1 MFSRENYSFESLNS
15 RTCGAFSETK
25 PMSEENVTEI
35 LDNLFI
41 NFGDKDARR
50 ARWKIINIG
59 ESKALNGRFI
69 FGEPNAYKKTF
80 AFVSAL
86 YLLALEQ
93 SYYPDIMFGDGFC
106 YITLFTIKLKGIHEN
121 DFIMLAKIESM
132 IGNKNNEKEKTEIST
147 KKKLK
152 TTQKPEISE
161 KDIKKKK
168 ILRKAPS
175 SKKEE

>member
-15 RTCGAFSETK
+15 KTCGAFSETK

-35 LDNLFI
+35 LDNLFV
-41 NFGDKDARR
+41 NFVDKDARR

-86 YLLALEQ
+86 YLLGLEQ

-106 YITLFTIKLKGIHEN
+106 YITLFTIKLNE
-121 DFIMLAKIESM
+121 FITHDLFARSPIRS
-132 IGNKNNEKEKTEIST
+132 
-147 KKKLK
+147 
-152 TTQKPEISE
+152 
-161 KDIKKKK
+161 
-168 ILRKAPS
+168 
-175 SKKEE
+175 